1 MTIAADLSKEEA
13 PAQIVKEA
21 VDKLGGD
28 LLASRTWTVGPKLS
42 NFGDSLV
49 CLLGLDVLK
58 NKPIVNKYQILVI
71 KLFHILEP
79 DAFINKFHK

>member
-13 PAQIVKEA
+13 PAQIVKET

-28 LLASRTWTVGPKLS
+28 LLASRTWPIGPKLS